1 MNKIYEFL
9 NICSPMCSSSVLL
22 GRDMGDHLQL
32 PHVSS
37 TAGREGNRIR
47 DPQHRRYLT
56 VRNDT
61 PAAMP
66 DDEQEASASGAAAG
80 RPERAKTKSAKVYG
94 PEWENE

>member
-1 MNKIYEFL
+1 M
-9 NICSPMCSSSVLL
+9 
-22 GRDMGDHLQL
+22 
-32 PHVSS
+32 S
-37 TAGREGNRIR
+37 TWE
-47 DPQHRRYLT
+47 DLEYLRQQFPRAALWGHPGAQRGGG

-80 RPERAKTKSAKVYG
+80 RPERAKTESAKMYG